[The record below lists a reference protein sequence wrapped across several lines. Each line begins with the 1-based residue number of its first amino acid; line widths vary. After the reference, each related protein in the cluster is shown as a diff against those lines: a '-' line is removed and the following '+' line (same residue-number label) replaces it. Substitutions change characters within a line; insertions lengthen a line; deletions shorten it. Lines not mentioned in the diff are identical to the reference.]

1 MENLV
6 LHNLSL
12 LSCSEDLSARC
23 VTVALVVV
31 MTVKLREEEGRG
43 GGVTHAKCPF
53 PILKHTQTFKCFT
66 YLIL

>member
-43 GGVTHAKCPF
+43 GG
-53 PILKHTQTFKCFT
+53 HTCKMSISHFEAHTD
-66 YLIL
+66 L